1 MERVSHVARKSSET
15 FVNVARKYAR
25 EIALVLV
32 VVGAVN
38 WGFHAAFDK
47 DLLKMLEELVEDT
60 PVIGGKFAEIFVKVI
75 YFIVAAAGVF
85 ILYERFDKNQSLC
98 L

>member
-32 VVGAVN
+32 VVGAIN

-47 DLLKMLEELVEDT
+47 DLLKMLEELMEDL
-60 PVIGGKFAEIFVKVI
+60 PLIGDFAEIIVKVI